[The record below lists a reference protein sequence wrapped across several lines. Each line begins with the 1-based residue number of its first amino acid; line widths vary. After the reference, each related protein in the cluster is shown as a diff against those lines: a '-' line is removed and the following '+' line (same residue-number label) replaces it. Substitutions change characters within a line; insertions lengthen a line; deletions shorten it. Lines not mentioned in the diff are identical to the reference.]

1 MIYSCASAARRGTA
15 SLCRKIRDALTS
27 WRLVSSLP
35 PVTVFAPYIAVAAL
49 KLTGALA

>member
-1 MIYSCASAARRGTA
+1 MIHSCASAARRGTA

-35 PVTVFAPYIAVAAL
+35 PVAVFAPYVAAIVL